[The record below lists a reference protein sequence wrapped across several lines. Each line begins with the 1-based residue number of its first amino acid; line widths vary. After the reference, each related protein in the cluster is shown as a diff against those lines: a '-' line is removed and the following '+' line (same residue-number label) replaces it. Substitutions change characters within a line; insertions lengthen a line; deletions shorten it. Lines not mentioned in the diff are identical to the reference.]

1 MKLSVLI
8 ITYNHEKYISQAL
21 DSVLMQEVNFAYE
34 IVIGEDCSSD
44 RTRDILIEY
53 QKKYP
58 EKIRLLLHKQN
69 LGNLG
74 KNNLIKTHHACR
86 GEYIALLEGDDYWT
100 SSLKLQKQTD
110 YLDRNPDFAICFT
123 STLAFYE
130 DGSHTPYVFPDL
142 NYKEISTLKDLLCDN
157 FMHTCSVMFRN
168 RLFKSYPKWYH
179 EIITGD
185 YALHIINASYGK
197 IGFIN
202 EVMSAYRIHK
212 DGIWSMRQKDNMGRN
227 YKSAIALYSNLTN
240 FLDNRYHKILEKRL
254 FQCFRVLMEKYI
266 ESRDIKEVIKLFL
279 KSVKIF
285 KTNITMIIKLLL
297 MIAMKTFSQLK
308 KSIINMKYAQL

>member
-1 MKLSVLI
+1 MKVSVLI

-44 RTRDILIEY
+44 KTRDILIEY
-53 QKKYP
+53 QKKNP

-74 KNNLIKTHHACR
+74 KKNLIETHHACR

-100 SSLKLQKQTD
+100 SSLKLQKQAD
-110 YLDRNPDFAICFT
+110 YLDSNPDFAICFT

-130 DGSHTPYVFPDL
+130 DESLTPYIFPDIK
-142 NYKEISTLKDLLCDN
+142 YKEISTLKDLLSDN

-197 IGFIN
+197 IGYIN

-212 DGIWSMRQKDNMGRN
+212 DGIWSTQQKDNIARN
-227 YKSAIALYSNLTN
+227 YNSAIALYSNLIN

-254 FQCFRVLMEKYI
+254 LQCFRVLMEKYI
-266 ESRDIKEVIKLFL
+266 ENCDAKKVIKLFL
-279 KSVKIF
+279 KAIKIF
-285 KTNITMIIKLLL
+285 KVKIALIIRLLL
-297 MIAMKTFSQLK
+297 MIAMKSFSQLK
-308 KSIINMKYAQL
+308 KKIINMKYV